1 MGIKDEADVVYAIDF
16 GLTKRYKDLKTG
28 QHIPYRTSN
37 SLTGTARYVS
47 INTHLGAEQSR
58 RDDLEGIAHV
68 LLYFLRGSLPW
79 QGLPAKT
86 KQEKYKK
93 IMEVKVTTIPEVL
106 CKGFPKQIS
115 RLLKYCRSLKFEEIP
130 NYRYIKK
137 LLREVGEENSFAFDN
152 VFDWTAK
159 IEEEAKEQRKDM
171 ASTSSSVPCKFECV
185 LQKEPV
191 LKLKPA
197 RILYRLR

>member
-1 MGIKDEADVVYAIDF
+1 MGIRGESNIVYAIDF
-16 GLTKRYKDLKTG
+16 GLTKRYKDLKTE

-86 KQEKYKK
+86 RQEKYKK
-93 IMEVKVTTIPEVL
+93 IMEVKAITTPEIL
-106 CKGFPKQIS
+106 CKGLPRQIS
-115 RLLKYCRSLKFEEIP
+115 LILKYCRSLKFEETP
-130 NYRYIKK
+130 NYKHIKK
-137 LLREVGEENSFAFDN
+137 LLRDVAEENNFTFDN
-152 VFDWTAK
+152 VFDWK
-159 IEEEAKEQRKDM
+159 IKDNEEEIKEHKTTP
-171 ASTSSSVPCKFECV
+171 SLPCKLE
-185 LQKEPV
+185 LEQLEEPM

-197 RILYRLR
+197 KIMYR

>member
-1 MGIKDEADVVYAIDF
+1 MGVKEQSNIVYAIDF
-16 GLTKRYKDLKTG
+16 GLTKRYKDLKTE

-86 KQEKYKK
+86 RQEKYKK
-93 IMEVKVTTIPEVL
+93 IMEVKAITTPEIL
-106 CKGFPKQIS
+106 CKGFPRQIS
-115 RLLKYCRSLKFEEIP
+115 LILKYCRSLKFEEAP
-130 NYRYIKK
+130 NYKYVKK
-137 LLREVGEENSFAFDN
+137 LLRDVAEEGSFTFDN
-152 VFDWTAK
+152 VFDWK
-159 IEEEAKEQRKDM
+159 IKEEEETKEHK
-171 ASTSSSVPCKFECV
+171 STLSLPCKLDVE
-185 LQKEPV
+185 QQQEPI
-191 LKLKPA
+191 LKLKSA
-197 RILYRLR
+197 KIMYV